1 MRIARLA
8 GATAAAGAVVLAG
21 ATPVFATAPVP
32 SVTPNTIQVEG
43 GFTATLTG
51 CDAEEASIETDLLEG
66 PSEALDK
73 KATAGTFS
81 KTFAGTEKTAEPGSH
96 AVKFTCGETPA
107 GSVNITV
114 VAKPPKP
121 PKPVFA
127 ADITPNP
134 FRAGDRLTLRT
145 SGCPTVPTVDDVDGL
160 FTGPLVLKKAGGLR
174 HSGSAVTKATLPR
187 DKVFRVIVSCENVGK
202 FTFTV
207 RPGKKTAKHS
217 GGQTGVVPV
226 GGIDTG
232 DGSSLRTGG
241 SAVLPLTAGGLAV
254 VVAGA
259 SVLAYRRRKASEGA

>member
-8 GATAAAGAVVLAG
+8 GAMAAAGAVVLAG
-21 ATPVFATAPVP
+21 ATPVFAAAPVP
-32 SVTPNTIQVEG
+32 SVTPKTIKVEG

-51 CDAEEASIETDLLEG
+51 CDADEASIETDLLEG
-66 PSEALDK
+66 PAEALDK
-73 KATAGTFS
+73 RATAGTFS
-81 KTFAGTEKTAEPGSH
+81 KTFAGTEKTAKPGGH
-96 AVKFTCGETPA
+96 PVKFTCGDTPA

-114 VAKPPKP
+114 VAAP

-145 SGCPTVPTVDDVDGL
+145 SGCPTIPAVEDVDGL

-174 HSGSAVTKATLPR
+174 HSGSAVTKASLAR
-187 DKVFRVIVSCENVGK
+187 GKVFHVIVTCENVGK

-207 RPGKKTAKHS
+207 KPGQKTGKHS

-241 SAVLPLTAGGLAV
+241 SAGLPLAAGGLAV
-254 VVAGA
+254 VLTGA
-259 SVLAYRRRKASEGA
+259 AALAYRRRKASEDA